1 MTQTQLTCNMIKLII
16 STKVEQKIS
25 ICCRELPH
33 NEWSGTLFYRVQSGS
48 FGNNLILIA
57 DDFFLRDIGSHTY
70 TEFDDDA
77 EAFNYQIENGLEDDI
92 QALIHSHCDFQTFF
106 SGTDSST
113 LEEFGKLMPH
123 FLSLIVNNKG
133 EYCAKITRRIP
144 VANHY
149 LTFNGEEVEY
159 QGDECV
165 VQNFPVEV
173 VFQDESIISETKAK
187 LKELQSKFDS
197 LDKVPT
203 LWNDYDDSPYFLN
216 NSNKSVK
223 TDFKENSK
231 GNNKEDNKINN
242 KEKKTKVTEFPKTT
256 KKVEKVSN
264 TKSVIKESESLTEFI
279 QKKVKSLLFGSCLFN
294 VSKDFD
300 LKDWCENK
308 MEKVFDTNFKDYSS
322 LDNWITICLD
332 NLVLLCISKFPNT
345 EDNPEIIGNII
356 DDYLK
361 SLPQNTYIK
370 EFRDHLID
378 VMYEYTV

>member
-1 MTQTQLTCNMIKLII
+1 MNEHYSCKLII

-48 FGNNLILIA
+48 FGNNLVLIA

-149 LTFNGEEVEY
+149 LTFNGEEMEY
-159 QGDECV
+159 KGDECI
-165 VQNFPVEV
+165 VQSFPVEI

-187 LKELQSKFDS
+187 LKELQTKVNSSVKYHNDFD
-197 LDKVPT
+197 DDYPT
-203 LWNDYDDSPYFLN
+203 LWNGDLYTN
-216 NSNKSVK
+216 NNPVKLPSYPNNISLNKSKQTKEESKKENKEIK
-223 TDFKENSK
+223 TTKENSK
-231 GNNKEDNKINN
+231 KSTTKQVV
-242 KEKKTKVTEFPKTT
+242 EKK
-256 KKVEKVSN
+256 
-264 TKSVIKESESLTEFI
+264 ESLESFI
-279 QKKVKSLLFGSCLFN
+279 QKKIKSLLFGSCIFTI
-294 VSKDFD
+294 SKDFD
-300 LKDWCENK
+300 VEDWCKNK
-308 MEKVFDTNFKDYSS
+308 MEKAFENNFIDYSTRN
-322 LDNWITICLD
+322 NWISTCLD
-332 NLVLLCISKFPNT
+332 NLVALCIDKYDDI
-345 EDNPEIIGNII
+345 EDITIIE
-356 DDYLK
+356 DTVTKYLD
-361 SLPQNTYIK
+361 SLPENIYIK
-370 EFRDHLID
+370 EIKDCFTEI
-378 VMYEYTV
+378 MYEYII